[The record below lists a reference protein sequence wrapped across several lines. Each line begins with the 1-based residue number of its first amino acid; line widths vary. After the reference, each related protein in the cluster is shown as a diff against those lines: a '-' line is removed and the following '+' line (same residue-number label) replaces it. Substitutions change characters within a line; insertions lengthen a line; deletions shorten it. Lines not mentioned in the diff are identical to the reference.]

1 MRKAYTIALTV
12 LVEAG
17 TDLSES
23 DVLDAVSLGIWHL
36 GDDGEVFTS
45 SLRFD
50 SVEEV
55 IR

>member
-1 MRKAYTIALTV
+1 MRNKYAIALTV
-12 LVEAG
+12 WVEAD

-36 GDDGEVFTS
+36 GDAGEVFTS
-45 SLRFD
+45 GLHFD